1 MLLYLLVKD
10 GNFIKKSGFD
20 SDRKYLH
27 FLSELCF
34 NPNLE
39 LLSTKVLFI
48 TTPFTQLNTPYPA
61 TAYIKG
67 FLNTLQVSCRQAD
80 LGIEVILK
88 LFSKKGLSRVFEIA
102 GEKSGELSEN
112 SARILRMKSAYLQT
126 IGTVIDF
133 LQDKNPTLAYHIS
146 EGNFLP
152 EASRFEQ
159 LDDLEW
165 AFGTLGV
172 RDKARYLAT
181 LYLEDI
187 GDLITEAVDPHF
199 GFSRYAERL
208 GMSAATF
215 DEMEEAL
222 HQPSSLID
230 SMLLELLEEKI
241 QTWKPES
248 VALSVPFPGNLYG
261 ALKCGQYL
269 KQNHPHI
276 KVWMGGGY
284 PNTELRSLKDPRVFD
299 YIDFIT
305 LDDGEAPIQ
314 LLLDYLDGKRPLNE
328 LKRTFVRMDGEVKFL
343 NNSAVKDLSQREVG
357 TPDYSDLR
365 LRDYLSVIEVAN
377 PMHRLWSDGR
387 WNKLTLAHGCYWG
400 KCTFCDISLDY
411 IGRYEPINATI
422 LCDRIEEI
430 MAQTGTNGFH
440 FVDEAAPPALMRDL
454 AIEILRRGLVVV
466 WWTNIRFES
475 SFTADLCRLLRASGC
490 IAVSGG
496 LEVASDRLLALIKK
510 GVTVSQVAQV
520 THHFT
525 QAGIMVHAYLMY
537 GYPTQTAQ
545 ETVDSMEMV
554 RQLFEI
560 GVLQSGFW
568 HRFAMTAHSPVGLDP
583 KAFGVKRTELE
594 VGTFANN
601 ELDFEDPVGVD
612 HGLFSEGLRKS
623 LFNYMHGVGFDIPL
637 KDWFDIKVPS
647 TSIPKKYIERQ
658 IQGEPALAYRDQN
671 RIIWIGSPPELM
683 ETDEGIC
690 ELIFS
695 GKKEDFAVELPLELG
710 EWFSWLLEKVSY
722 EQSLNTL
729 KNIRENYEQELGDFD
744 EMLESEVWEI
754 LREYGLLVF

>member
-1 MLLYLLVKD
+1 MNKC
-10 GNFIKKSGFD
+10 
-20 SDRKYLH
+20 
-27 FLSELCF
+27 ELCF
-34 NPNLE
+34 DSNPE
-39 LLSTKVLFI
+39 PLSTKVLFI
-48 TTPFTQLNTPYPA
+48 TPPFTQLNTPYPA

-67 FLNTLQVSCRQAD
+67 FLNTLKVSCRQAD

-88 LFSKKGLSRVFEIA
+88 LFSKKGLNRVFEIA
-102 GEKSGELSEN
+102 GEKSAELSEN

-208 GMSAATF
+208 GMSALTF

-222 HQPSSLID
+222 HQSMSLID

-241 QTWKPES
+241 QTWNPES
-248 VALSVPFPGNLYG
+248 VAFSVPFPGNLYG

-269 KQNHPHI
+269 KQNYPNI

-328 LKRTFVRMDGEVKFL
+328 LKRTFVRIDGEVKFL
-343 NNSAVKDLSQREVG
+343 NNSAVKDLPQREVG
-357 TPDYSDLR
+357 TPDYSDLK

-400 KCTFCDISLDY
+400 KCTFCDVSLDY
-411 IGRYEPINATI
+411 IGRYEPINASI

-430 MAQTGTNGFH
+430 MAKTGTNGFH

-520 THHFT
+520 TNHFT
-525 QAGIMVHAYLMY
+525 QSGIMVHAYLMY

-583 KAFGVKRTELE
+583 KAFGVKRTDLGE
-594 VGTFANN
+594 GTFANN
-601 ELDFEDPVGVD
+601 ELDFDDPVGVD
-612 HGLFSEGLRKS
+612 HAFFSEGLRKS

-658 IQGEPALAYRDQN
+658 IQGQTALAYRDQN

-690 ELIFS
+690 DLIFS
-695 GKKEDFAVELPLELG
+695 GKKEDFAIELPIELG
-710 EWFSWLLEKVSY
+710 EWVCWLLEKVSY
-722 EQSLNTL
+722 EKNLNTL
-729 KNIRENYEQELGDFD
+729 KPIREHYEQEMGDFQ
-744 EMLESEVWEI
+744 EMLDSEVWEI
-754 LREYGLLVF
+754 LREHGLLVF

>member
-1 MLLYLLVKD
+1 M
-10 GNFIKKSGFD
+10 
-20 SDRKYLH
+20 
-27 FLSELCF
+27 
-34 NPNLE
+34 
-39 LLSTKVLFI
+39 STKVLFV
-48 TTPFTQLNTPYPA
+48 TSPFTQLNTPYPA
-61 TAYIKG
+61 TAYLKG
-67 FLNTLQVSCRQAD
+67 FLNTLQVKSNQAD
-80 LGIEVILK
+80 LGIEVILQ
-88 LFSKKGLSRVFEIA
+88 LFSKKGLTKVFEIA
-102 GEKSGELSEN
+102 GQKVDELSEN
-112 SARILRMKSAYLQT
+112 AARILRMKAAYLQT

-133 LQDKNPTLAYHIS
+133 LQDKNSTLAYHIS
-146 EGNFLP
+146 EGDFLP
-152 EASRFEQ
+152 EAGRFEQ
-159 LDDLEW
+159 LDDMEW
-165 AFGTLGV
+165 AFGSLGV

-187 GDLITEAVDPHF
+187 GDLITEAVDPYF

-208 GMSAATF
+208 GMSALTF

-222 HQPSSLID
+222 NQPLSLID
-230 SMLLELLEEKI
+230 SILLEILEEKI
-241 QTWKPES
+241 QTYRPES
-248 VALSVPFPGNLYG
+248 VAFSVPFPGNLYG

-269 KQNHPHI
+269 KQNHPTI
-276 KVWMGGGY
+276 TRWMGGGY

-299 YIDFIT
+299 YVDFIT
-305 LDDGEAPIQ
+305 LDDGEAPVR
-314 LLLDYLDGKRPLNE
+314 LLLEHLDGKIPVAE
-328 LKRTFVRMDGEVKFL
+328 LKRTFVRVDGQVKFL
-343 NNSAVKDLSQREVG
+343 NNSAVRDLPQREVG

-411 IGRYEPINATI
+411 IGRYEPINAAI

-510 GVTVSQVAQV
+510 GVTVAQVAQV
-520 THHFT
+520 TNHFT

-554 RQLFEI
+554 RQLFES

-568 HRFAMTAHSPVGLDP
+568 HRFAMTAHSPVGLNP
-583 KAFGVKRTELE
+583 TAFGVRRTDLSE
-594 VGTFANN
+594 GAFANN
-601 ELDFEDPVGVD
+601 ELDFDDPMGVD
-612 HGLFSEGLRKS
+612 HGIFSEGLRKS
-623 LFNYMHGVGFDIPL
+623 LFNYMHGVGFEIPL
-637 KDWFDIKVPS
+637 KNWFETKVPS
-647 TSIPKKYIERQ
+647 TSISKKYIEKQ
-658 IQGEPALAYRDQN
+658 IQSEAGLAYKDQN
-671 RIIWIGSPPELM
+671 RIIWIGSQPELM
-683 ETDEGIC
+683 ETDPGLC
-690 ELIFS
+690 DLIFS
-695 GKKEDFAVELPLELG
+695 GKKEDFAIELPIELG
-710 EWFSWLLEKVSY
+710 EWVRWLLAKVGY
-722 EQSLNTL
+722 EESLNTL
-729 KNIRENYEQELGDFD
+729 KPIRENYEAELGEFD

-754 LREYGLLVF
+754 LREHGLLVF